1 MPDTNTVSDYM
12 SDKPVTLH
20 PDMDVMEAVQVLT
33 ERRIPGAPVVDDL
46 GNLVGLLA
54 ERDCLEAVLKA
65 CYHGEW
71 GGRVSEYMQTNVRT
85 IEAATSI
92 VDAARLFI
100 ETSLRGF
107 PQGTATYGQPTQLLT
122 IRNCRTA
129 IYRTSDWCDSA
140 SEEHQVRRTG

>member
-1 MPDTNTVSDYM
+1 M

-85 IEAATSI
+85 IDAATGI

-107 PQGTATYGQPTQLLT
+107 PVMDNNCIVGQLNRSDLLRALQSMGNRGQG
-122 IRNCRTA
+122 
-129 IYRTSDWCDSA
+129 S
-140 SEEHQVRRTG
+140 

>member
-46 GNLVGLLA
+46 GSL
-54 ERDCLEAVLKA
+54 
-65 CYHGEW
+65 
-71 GGRVSEYMQTNVRT
+71 
-85 IEAATSI
+85 
-92 VDAARLFI
+92 VDAARLSN

-107 PQGTATYGQPTQLLT
+107 PVMDNNCIVGQLNRSDLLKALQ
-122 IRNCRTA
+122 RMGN
-129 IYRTSDWCDSA
+129 
-140 SEEHQVRRTG
+140 RRSC

>member
-46 GNLVGLLA
+46 GTLVGLLA

-107 PQGTATYGQPTQLLT
+107 PVMDNNCIVGQLNRSDLLKALQ
-122 IRNCRTA
+122 RMGN
-129 IYRTSDWCDSA
+129 SG
-140 SEEHQVRRTG
+140 HGG

>member
-1 MPDTNTVSDYM
+1 MPDTNTVIDYM

-107 PQGTATYGQPTQLLT
+107 PVMDNNCIVGQLNRSDLLKALQ
-122 IRNCRTA
+122 RMGNPGR
-129 IYRTSDWCDSA
+129 S
-140 SEEHQVRRTG
+140 G